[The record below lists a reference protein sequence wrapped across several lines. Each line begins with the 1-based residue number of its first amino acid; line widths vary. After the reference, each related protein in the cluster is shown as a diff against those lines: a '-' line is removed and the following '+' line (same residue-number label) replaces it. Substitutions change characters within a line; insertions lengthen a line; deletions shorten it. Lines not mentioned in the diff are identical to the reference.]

1 MYAAVVHGKE
11 DIRYEQVETP
21 VPGRGQVL
29 VKVKYTGICGSDIPR
44 VNDGACHFFPTILGH
59 EFSGTVASLG
69 EGVDTVEIGDHVA
82 GIPLVPCMKCKDCLD
97 GNYSLCK
104 HYSFVGSR
112 QDGSFAEYVLVPQQ
126 NVFKYDKTV
135 SFEQGAFFEPSTVA
149 LHGLK
154 VAGYEH
160 GKNVAVVGCGTVG
173 LFALQWIRI
182 KGADQIIAIDI
193 SEERLALAKELGA
206 DIILNSGEE
215 GFQDMVLEI
224 TEGRGF
230 DYVFDVTGNSYSMQQ
245 TFSLLGNKGMVCMI
259 GTPKKPMEFSV
270 KQWEYL
276 NRKEMMLTGS
286 WMSYSA
292 PFPGEEW
299 EMTAHYFNTGDLK
312 IMDKMIDRILP
323 LEKIADA
330 FELFKIPGAVNGK
343 IMIDSER

>member
-21 VPGRGQVL
+21 LPGKGQVL

-69 EGVDTVEIGDHVA
+69 EGVDTVEVGDHVA
-82 GIPLVPCMKCKDCLD
+82 GIPLVPCMKCEDCMA

-104 HYSFVGSR
+104 HYSFIGSR

-126 NVFKYDKTV
+126 NVFKYDKNV

-149 LHGLK
+149 LHGVK
-154 VAGYEH
+154 VADYEH
-160 GKNVAVVGCGTVG
+160 GKYVAIVGCGTVG
-173 LFALQWIRI
+173 LFTLQWIRI
-182 KGADQIIAIDI
+182 KGADHIIAIDI
-193 SEERLALAKELGA
+193 SPERLALAEEMGA
-206 DIILNSGEE
+206 DIILNSGDDD
-215 GFQDMVLEI
+215 FQEKVLEI

-230 DYVFDVTGNSYSMQQ
+230 DYVFDVTGNSYMMQQ
-245 TFSLLGNKGMVCMI
+245 AFSLVGNKGTVCMI
-259 GTPKKPMEFSV
+259 GTPKKGMEFSV

-276 NRKEMMLTGS
+276 NRKEMILTGS

-299 EMTAHYFNTGDLK
+299 EMTARYFNTGDLK
-312 IMDKMIDRILP
+312 ISDKMIDRILP
-323 LEKIADA
+323 LERIADA
-330 FELFKIPGAVNGK
+330 FELFKTPGAVKGK